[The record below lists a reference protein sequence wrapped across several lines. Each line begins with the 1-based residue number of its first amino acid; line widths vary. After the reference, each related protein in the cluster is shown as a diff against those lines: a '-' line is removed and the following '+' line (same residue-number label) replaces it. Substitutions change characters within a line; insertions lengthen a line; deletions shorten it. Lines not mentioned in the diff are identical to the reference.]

1 MKVINI
7 ESLNQPYGK
16 EETLTMST
24 GHIAKLVQ
32 YNDGLESLLVY
43 TKTGK
48 EVRRHNTVWNSA
60 EKAIWNTNPTRSKF

>member
-32 YNDGLESLLVY
+32 YDDGLESLMVF

-48 EVRRHNTVWNSA
+48 EVRRHNTVWNLA
-60 EKAIWNTNPTRSKF
+60 ERAIWNTNPTRSKF